1 MTSAGTNQEAGV
13 KGVAPLALLALVKD
27 DKCLVRDVPLI
38 AGISLTADIQLAPA
52 DVLVVGDK
60 ERLDSGKLAYLFPA
74 RHSCLGRE
82 DDGGNAEAG
91 SYFAADIGLACA
103 GVASVKGYSV
113 RAKESAFDALGVVFL
128 IV

>member
-1 MTSAGTNQEAGV
+1 M
-13 KGVAPLALLALVKD
+13 
-27 DKCLVRDVPLI
+27 RDVPLI
-38 AGISLTADIQLAPA
+38 AVISLTADIQLAPA

-82 DDGGNAEAG
+82 DNGGDTEAG

-103 GVASVKGYSV
+103 GVAGIECYSV
-113 RAKESAFDALGVVFL
+113 RAEESAFDALGVVFL
-128 IV
+128 II

>member
-1 MTSAGTNQEAGV
+1 M
-13 KGVAPLALLALVKD
+13 
-27 DKCLVRDVPLI
+27 RDVPLI
-38 AGISLTADIQLAPA
+38 AGIGLTADIQLAPA

-60 ERLDSGKLAYLFPA
+60 ERLNPGKLAYLFPT
-74 RHSCLGRE
+74 RHSCLGGE

-103 GVASVKGYSV
+103 GVAGVKGYSV
-113 RAKESAFDALGVVFL
+113 RAEESAFDALGVVFL